1 MNTMTLA
8 QVARATGGTLH
19 GDDAPFGS
27 ITTDSRALTAGQLF
41 FALSGARFDGTD
53 FVAAVAA
60 LGAAGAV
67 VPRRLDLPLPQVVV
81 PDVRQALGDWA
92 RAWRLRF
99 AIPVVGI
106 SGSNGKTTTKE
117 MTAAILTARYG
128 RRDDGWSNVLSTW
141 GNLNNDIGVPLTLSW
156 LRDWHRAAVIE
167 MGASKQGDIRLL
179 TSIAAPR
186 VGLVTNADPAHLE
199 GFGGTAADVAR
210 GEGELVA
217 GLDPTATAILNRDD
231 PFYGFWSGTSRA
243 GTVLTF
249 GRSSAADYQAVDISG
264 GRAADGGPQV
274 RFRLVTPQGERSLVL
289 PMAGTHNA
297 VNATGAA
304 AAAMAAG
311 ASLDDVAVALAAM
324 SNVAGRLRP
333 VPGPH
338 GSQLFD
344 DSYNANPGSVAAAIE
359 FLATQ
364 PGERWLALGQMAEL
378 GAEGPRLHREIGE
391 LARDRGIDRLY
402 ATGDLTRYAAEGY
415 GPAARWFA
423 DLDGLVA
430 AVAAELH
437 DGVTLLAKGSRS
449 ARMNHLIEALT
460 GAPAGAGGHA

>member
-1 MNTMTLA
+1 MTTLTLA
-8 QVARATGGTLH
+8 TVARATGGTLH
-19 GDDAPFGS
+19 GDDAPFES

-41 FALSGARFDGTD
+41 FALSGERFDGAD
-53 FVAAVAA
+53 FVPAVAA

-67 VPRRLDLPLPQVVV
+67 VSRRLDLPLPQVVV
-81 PDVRQALGDWA
+81 PNVRRALGDWG
-92 RAWRLRF
+92 RAWRLGF

-117 MTAAILTARYG
+117 MTAAILKLRYG
-128 RRDDGWSNVLSTW
+128 VRADGWSHVLATW

-156 LRDWHRAAVIE
+156 LRPWHRAAVIE

-179 TSIAAPR
+179 TSIARPQ

-217 GLDPTATAILNRDD
+217 GLDPSATAILNRDD
-231 PFYGFWSGTSRA
+231 PFFGFWRETNRA
-243 GTVLTF
+243 GTVVTF
-249 GRSSAADYQAVDISG
+249 GRSHAADYRAVDISG
-264 GRAADGGPQV
+264 GRAADGGPEV
-274 RFRLVTPQGERSLVL
+274 RFRLVTPHGERSLVL
-289 PMAGTHNA
+289 PMAGSHNA
-297 VNATGAA
+297 VNAAGAA

-311 ASLDDVAVALAAM
+311 ASLDDVVVALASM
-324 SNVAGRLRP
+324 GNVAGRLRP
-333 VPGPH
+333 VSGPH

-391 LARDRGIDRLY
+391 LARARGIDRFY
-402 ATGDLTRYAAEGY
+402 ATGELTRHAADGY
-415 GPAARWFA
+415 GATARWFA
-423 DLDGLVA
+423 DIDGLVA
-430 AVAAELH
+430 AVTAELH
-437 DGVTLLAKGSRS
+437 AGVTLLAKGSRS
-449 ARMNHLIEALT
+449 ARMDQLIAALT
-460 GAPAGAGGHA
+460 GTTAGAGGHA